1 MKRNCFFLIL
11 ISGLQ
16 NKASDILDYDL
27 KMSIQT
33 AFELGYRSFAVEG
46 EVVFVYGKTGS
57 GITLGSS

>member
-1 MKRNCFFLIL
+1 MRKCYFPTL
-11 ISGLQ
+11 ISGLES
-16 NKASDILDYDL
+16 KASDILAYYL

-46 EVVFVYGKTGS
+46 RVVFVYRKTGS